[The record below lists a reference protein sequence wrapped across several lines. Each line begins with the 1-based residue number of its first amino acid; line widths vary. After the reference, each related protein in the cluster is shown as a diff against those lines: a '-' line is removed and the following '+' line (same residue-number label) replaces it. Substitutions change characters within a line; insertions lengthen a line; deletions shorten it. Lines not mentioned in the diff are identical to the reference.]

1 MKIIDKLIAE
11 LESYTQHISEDK
23 RDEYRDCVETL
34 ALALDNL
41 DCEMARYTDN
51 PDCNNC
57 ENRNICPTR
66 PVVIKAN

>member
-1 MKIIDKLIAE
+1 MGKQKIIDKLIAE

-34 ALALDNL
+34 ALALESL
-41 DCEMARYTDN
+41 D
-51 PDCNNC
+51 C

-66 PVVIKAN
+66 PVVIKLK